1 MALGDKINAIEALN
15 PKEIVA
21 LKGRNGIFWVGQAR
35 YVIGAVTYEAWN
47 GTGIAVMINGKEV
60 FA

>member
-1 MALGDKINAIEALN
+1 M
-15 PKEIVA
+15 
-21 LKGRNGIFWVGQAR
+21 QSR
-35 YVIGAVTYEAWN
+35 YVFSAVTYEARN